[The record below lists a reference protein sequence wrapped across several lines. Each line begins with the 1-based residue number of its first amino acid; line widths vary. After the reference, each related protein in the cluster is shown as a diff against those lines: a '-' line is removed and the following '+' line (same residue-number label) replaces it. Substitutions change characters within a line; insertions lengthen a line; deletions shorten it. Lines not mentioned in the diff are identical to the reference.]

1 MPNEQLFTI
10 GHSNHSIERFH
21 ALLDRADITAVA
33 DVRSYPH
40 SRVNPQF
47 NRESL
52 EKTLKERG
60 IRYVFLGDELG
71 GRTPDPSCYEEGRVK
86 YERVAKTDSFQ
97 SALAR
102 VRRGAQSYRLALL
115 CAEKEPL
122 RCHRALLVARS
133 LVAQGVSVFH
143 ILADGTLEP
152 HSETMNRLLDMLG
165 LRQPELYR
173 TKDQLIDVAYEM
185 QEERVAF
192 TVEEVLEATAER
204 GR

>member
-1 MPNEQLFTI
+1 MSNEQLFTI
-10 GHSNHSIERFH
+10 GHSNHSIERFS
-21 ALLDRADITAVA
+21 ALLEEVHITAVA
-33 DVRSYPH
+33 DVRSSPY
-40 SRVNPQF
+40 SRMNPQF

-52 EKTLKERG
+52 EKTLKEQG

-71 GRTPDPSCYEEGRVK
+71 GRIADRACYEEGRVK

-102 VRRGAQSYRLALL
+102 VRKGAQSFRLALL

-122 RCHRALLVARS
+122 RCHRTLLVARA
-133 LVAQGVSVFH
+133 LEAQGVSVFH
-143 ILADGTLEP
+143 ILPDGRLES
-152 HSETMNRLLDMLG
+152 HAESMNRLLDLLG
-165 LRQPELYR
+165 LGQPELYR
-173 TKDQLIDVAYEM
+173 TKDDLIDLACAI

-192 TVEEVLEATAER
+192 TPEEVLEATAER